1 MIPVFGKSK
10 TKVFVGKN
18 LAENLSSI
26 TPLSFDNQ
34 NIINLLVK
42 PIKST
47 GHIHIL
53 KSNLAPEE
61 GLAFNGKAKVFD
73 GEEDMLKV
81 LGKNKIKKGHVII
94 IRYEGPKGGP
104 GMPEM
109 LTSTSAIMGA
119 GLGNNVALLTDGR
132 FSGGCHG
139 FIIGHITPEAQLG
152 GPIALV
158 KDDDEIV
165 VNAENKSIDVD
176 VSDNELEE
184 RRRIWKAPPYK
195 FTKGTLYKYIK
206 NLLSCHFDDLV
217 NLETMFIEIGKEDGI
232 KAGFNSGKLEGYV
245 LGCEKGFEI
254 SQEIG
259 FYNGVT
265 EIWLKF
271 IVGLDDSSNLLPNVN
286 NKRIIKELESLRELI
301 STFPI
306 ENQQNIEFL
315 DLLNKIRSKFKVC
328 ASLLGITNLQKFNN
342 NIT

>member
-1 MIPVFGKSK
+1 MTVLKYLLDNNKIHGDVLTVTGK
-10 TKVFVGKN
+10 T

-26 TPLSFDNQ
+26 APLSFDNQ

-158 KDDDEIV
+158 KDGDEIV
-165 VNAENKSIDVD
+165 INAENKSIDVD

-184 RRRIWKAPPYK
+184 RRRTWKTPPYK

-206 NLLSCHFDDLV
+206 NVKSA
-217 NLETMFIEIGKEDGI
+217 T
-232 KAGFNSGKLEGYV
+232 EG
-245 LGCEKGFEI
+245 C
-254 SQEIG
+254 
-259 FYNGVT
+259 VT
-265 EIWLKF
+265 DE
-271 IVGLDDSSNLLPNVN
+271 
-286 NKRIIKELESLRELI
+286 
-301 STFPI
+301 
-306 ENQQNIEFL
+306 
-315 DLLNKIRSKFKVC
+315 
-328 ASLLGITNLQKFNN
+328 
-342 NIT
+342 

>member
-1 MIPVFGKSK
+1 MISK
-10 TKVFVGKN
+10 KQ
-18 LAENLSSI
+18 LA
-26 TPLSFDNQ
+26 
-34 NIINLLVK
+34 NIRL
-42 PIKST
+42 
-47 GHIHIL
+47 
-53 KSNLAPEE
+53 
-61 GLAFNGKAKVFD
+61 D
-73 GEEDMLKV
+73 
-81 LGKNKIKKGHVII
+81 
-94 IRYEGPKGGP
+94 
-104 GMPEM
+104 
-109 LTSTSAIMGA
+109 
-119 GLGNNVALLTDGR
+119 
-132 FSGGCHG
+132 
-139 FIIGHITPEAQLG
+139 
-152 GPIALV
+152 
-158 KDDDEIV
+158 
-165 VNAENKSIDVD
+165 
-176 VSDNELEE
+176 
-184 RRRIWKAPPYK
+184 
-195 FTKGTLYKYIK
+195 
-206 NLLSCHFDDLV
+206 FDDLV